1 LWDKVFSFRKGFM
14 SIDGISD
21 EINDYISQTDHAK
34 PYLLP
39 FSQIKAA
46 LQLNRE
52 YSPMIWPKVIN
63 IDISVDPRYFNF
75 SLAPPN
81 ARPVEQL
88 LEERGFM
95 FADNRFVDTRD
106 FTYTH

>member
-1 LWDKVFSFRKGFM
+1 M